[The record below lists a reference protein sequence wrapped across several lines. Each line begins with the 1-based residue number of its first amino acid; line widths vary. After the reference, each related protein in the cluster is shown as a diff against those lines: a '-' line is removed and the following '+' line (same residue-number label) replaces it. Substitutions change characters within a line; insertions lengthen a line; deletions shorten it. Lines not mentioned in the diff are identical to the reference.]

1 MLRNSSIA
9 ELMPYLA
16 KLAALPE
23 EASLELIS
31 SKWIPVLIYGLEA
44 CLLLKSD
51 VLSLH
56 FVLNLFFM
64 KLLRTNSIDVVKQR
78 Q

>member
-1 MLRNSSIA
+1 
-9 ELMPYLA
+9 
-16 KLAALPE
+16 
-23 EASLELIS
+23 
-31 SKWIPVLIYGLEA
+31 VLIYGLEA